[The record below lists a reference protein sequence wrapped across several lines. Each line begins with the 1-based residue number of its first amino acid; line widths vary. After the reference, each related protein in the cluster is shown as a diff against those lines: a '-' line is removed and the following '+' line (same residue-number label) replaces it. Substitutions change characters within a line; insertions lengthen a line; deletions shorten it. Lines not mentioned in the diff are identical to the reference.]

1 MAVTAPD
8 ARTRILDAAYG
19 LFSRRGI
26 RGVGINAIISQSGV
40 ARMTLYRH
48 FASKEALV
56 LAYLER
62 REEQWTRH
70 WLQAEV
76 QRRAADPRER
86 LLAIFDVFDEWLHQT
101 GFEGC
106 SFINVMLE
114 TADDR
119 DSIYRASIAYLAGI
133 RGFLE
138 QLARDAA
145 IADGEAFARKWHILM
160 KGSIVAA
167 GEGDRDAAK
176 RARQMGRLLLNDEGP
191 AVAGPS
197 RSAV

>member
-1 MAVTAPD
+1 MEATATD
-8 ARTRILDAAYG
+8 ARTRILTAAYD

-26 RGVGINAIISQSGV
+26 RGVGIDAIIRQSGV

-48 FASKEALV
+48 FASKEALA

-62 REEQWTRH
+62 REQQWTRH

-86 LLAIFDVFDEWLHQT
+86 LLAIFDVFDEWFHQT
-101 GFEGC
+101 SFEGC

-133 RGFLE
+133 RSFLE
-138 QLARDAA
+138 QLARDAG
-145 IADGEAFARKWHILM
+145 IAEAEDFARKWHILM

-167 GEGDRDAAK
+167 GEGDQEAAK
-176 RARQMGRLLLNDEGP
+176 RAQEMGRLLLDDEGP
-191 AVAGPS
+191 ARAGPS
-197 RSAV
+197 

>member
-1 MAVTAPD
+1 
-8 ARTRILDAAYG
+8 
-19 LFSRRGI
+19 
-26 RGVGINAIISQSGV
+26 
-40 ARMTLYRH
+40 
-48 FASKEALV
+48 V

-86 LLAIFDVFDEWLHQT
+86 LLAIFDVFDEWFHQT

-119 DSIYRASIAYLAGI
+119 DSIYSASIAYLAGI

>member
-1 MAVTAPD
+1 
-8 ARTRILDAAYG
+8 
-19 LFSRRGI
+19 
-26 RGVGINAIISQSGV
+26 
-40 ARMTLYRH
+40 
-48 FASKEALV
+48 V

-119 DSIYRASIAYLAGI
+119 DSIYRASIAYLWHPGLPRATRPRRRHRR
-133 RGFLE
+133 RGGLRAQVAHPHE
-138 QLARDAA
+138 GLDRRRRRGRPRRRQARA
-145 IADGEAFARKWHILM
+145 ADG
-160 KGSIVAA
+160 SAA
-167 GEGDRDAAK
+167 PE
-176 RARQMGRLLLNDEGP
+176 
-191 AVAGPS
+191 
-197 RSAV
+197 